1 MQNDAHQL
9 HRFAEAFKSE
19 DVLRKHLATLLNKM
33 PHTQGVQITH
43 GTHEYGK
50 DIVFYAPDGFE
61 NWQLNACVVKNGKI
75 TGSAD
80 DDIGART
87 VFAQAEQALDTP
99 FINNAGEEERVS
111 KVFIISPHDCSQST
125 MHSIEGKLKANFGKV
140 EFLCGALL
148 LEKFSK
154 FWPEFV
160 IFESTL
166 LGAYVAALQQNFDQS
181 DPMTFLASQ
190 HYIFASANKTL
201 RNVYVRQG
209 FKISLQG
216 FDLLVSAPNLQAL
229 LGPVTLNE
237 VEQVREELAFV
248 ASLVGHEQ
256 VWENPHPRAAKELAT
271 SIGRLSNEL
280 KEKWLNEWE
289 RYEADYLA
297 QGKRPPQ
304 PKGVTELRLTDV
316 GGILESPPVRTM
328 SEVLRAFEARVRKAN
343 DLVKIG
349 RQREI
354 ALNSEE
360 YLSYCRVREVTQLHP
375 AAFRKQSSSYDK
387 HYHET
392 LLDELDAPVLVTAP
406 AGSGKT
412 SFCRWNTLN
421 DVQRLTDRTS
431 KVIPVYVPLHQ
442 LATAN
447 VTTCE
452 EAFLRTPEV
461 TELFSNAQKI
471 QQRVRLYL
479 DGLDEV
485 TTTDQQ
491 GKLMRLAQEMASR
504 YPHVQVAVTGRD
516 YVSGP
521 WLRWLSRVHLSE
533 LNTG

>member
-343 DLVKIG
+343 DLV
-349 RQREI
+349 RSADSAR
-354 ALNSEE
+354 
-360 YLSYCRVREVTQLHP
+360 
-375 AAFRKQSSSYDK
+375 
-387 HYHET
+387 
-392 LLDELDAPVLVTAP
+392 
-406 AGSGKT
+406 
-412 SFCRWNTLN
+412 
-421 DVQRLTDRTS
+421 
-431 KVIPVYVPLHQ
+431 
-442 LATAN
+442 
-447 VTTCE
+447 
-452 EAFLRTPEV
+452 
-461 TELFSNAQKI
+461 
-471 QQRVRLYL
+471 
-479 DGLDEV
+479 
-485 TTTDQQ
+485 
-491 GKLMRLAQEMASR
+491 
-504 YPHVQVAVTGRD
+504 
-516 YVSGP
+516 
-521 WLRWLSRVHLSE
+521 
-533 LNTG
+533 